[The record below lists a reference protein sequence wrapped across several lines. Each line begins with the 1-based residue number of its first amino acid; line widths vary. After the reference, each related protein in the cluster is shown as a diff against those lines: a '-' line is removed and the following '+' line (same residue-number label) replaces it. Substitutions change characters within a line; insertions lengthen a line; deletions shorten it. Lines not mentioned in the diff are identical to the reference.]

1 MNVTGG
7 IVLCG
12 GVSSRMGRPKA
23 WLPVGGETMLQR
35 VVRVVGEVVSPVVVV
50 AAPGQMVPE
59 LPAGVRVVRD
69 EVAGRG
75 PLGGLAA
82 GLAALR
88 GECDRVY
95 LSGCDVPL
103 LRGEFVA
110 RVVSREA
117 TPSALGVASRLTMP
131 LVAGR
136 LHPLAAV
143 YPLTVLPVVSA
154 QLEAG
159 DFRMTRLA
167 ELVPTRFL
175 SEADFAD
182 VDPQLESLRNVNT
195 SEEYEAVIGS
205 LLPRGEGNQTTP
217 SSPATAPSG

>member
-1 MNVTGG
+1 
-7 IVLCG
+7 
-12 GVSSRMGRPKA
+12 
-23 WLPVGGETMLQR
+23 
-35 VVRVVGEVVSPVVVV
+35 
-50 AAPGQMVPE
+50 
-59 LPAGVRVVRD
+59 
-69 EVAGRG
+69 
-75 PLGGLAA
+75 
-82 GLAALR
+82 
-88 GECDRVY
+88 
-95 LSGCDVPL
+95 
-103 LRGEFVA
+103 
-110 RVVSREA
+110 
-117 TPSALGVASRLTMP
+117 MP